1 MSDIDT
7 LRFEE
12 AFARLEETLEELR
25 SEGLAL
31 DRALAL
37 YEQGTRL
44 AAHCDTLLADAELR
58 VMTLTPADER
68 DERAERGERAPRTVR
83 EEMSVYIEGEW

>member
-1 MSDIDT
+1 MTGIDT

-12 AFARLEETLEELR
+12 AFARLEETLQEMR
-25 SEGLAL
+25 QDGLAL

-44 AAHCDTLLADAELR
+44 AAHCDKLLADAELR
-58 VMTLTPADER
+58 VTALTPDDAGSTRIIRE
-68 DERAERGERAPRTVR
+68 ERAIYV
-83 EEMSVYIEGEW
+83 EGEW

>member
-1 MSDIDT
+1 MTGIDT

-12 AFARLEETLEELR
+12 AFARLEETLQEMR
-25 SEGLAL
+25 QDGLAL

-44 AAHCDTLLADAELR
+44 AAHCDKLLADAELR
-58 VMTLTPADER
+58 VTALTPASDDAGSTR
-68 DERAERGERAPRTVR
+68 IIR
-83 EEMSVYIEGEW
+83 EERSIYVEGEW